1 MEAAERELD
10 FIIIKNIGDL
20 EASLKRAKDEI
31 DARLNSEAWET
42 LKQALG
48 GDGWYFE
55 DGDDPSDAWFAPRD
69 WLTKSKNGDV
79 DADPW
84 FRLKPLDGKREFHT
98 WLAHYVAP
106 KSDRQQVA
114 IVWCW
119 QRFYVEDYKAA
130 SAKAHQGLQ
139 AIRELGFHQDGRE
152 LFYPISF
159 DADVMAEGFQ
169 AGDLKSALDPI
180 ARAADVLARAIE
192 PFTAFR
198 AALLKQ
204 AR

>member
-10 FIIIKNIGDL
+10 AIIVHNIGDL
-20 EASLKRAKDEI
+20 EASLKRAKVEI
-31 DARLNSEAWET
+31 DARLNGEAWDS

-48 GDGWYFE
+48 EDAWYFE
-55 DGDDPSDAWFAPRD
+55 DDEEPSDSWFAPRD
-69 WLTKSKNGDV
+69 WLTKNKDGED

-98 WLAHYVAP
+98 WLGHYIAP
-106 KSDRQQVA
+106 KSDRQQMA
-114 IVWCW
+114 LVWCW
-119 QRFYVEDYKAA
+119 HRFYVEDYKAA
-130 SAKAHQGLQ
+130 SNEAEHELC

-159 DADVMAEGFQ
+159 DAKLMAEGFRE
-169 AGDLKSALDPI
+169 GDLKAALDPI
-180 ARAADVLARAIE
+180 ARAADVLRRATI
-192 PFTAFR
+192 PFSGFR
-198 AALLKQ
+198 EALLKH